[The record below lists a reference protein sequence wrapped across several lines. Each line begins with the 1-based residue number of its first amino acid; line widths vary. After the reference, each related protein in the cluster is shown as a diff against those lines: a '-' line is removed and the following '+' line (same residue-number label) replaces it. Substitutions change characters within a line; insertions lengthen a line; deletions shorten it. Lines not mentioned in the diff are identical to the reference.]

1 MTGGAQ
7 CATPLGQ
14 IGLMREAYVDTTSF
28 EGRGKKG
35 ELKRLTMGEKRVSS
49 TSAGRLSWARQPD
62 NDNNTIERRP
72 NILSEVG

>member
-1 MTGGAQ
+1 M
-7 CATPLGQ
+7 
-14 IGLMREAYVDTTSF
+14 DTTSF

-62 NDNNTIERRP
+62 NNNNTMERGP
-72 NILSEVG
+72 HMLSEVG